1 MKFVFLSEGETAP
14 GSTHEIRYWDL
25 IEEVLHAERWGFDC
39 FGVSE
44 QHMAIGAA
52 TTSAPEVLY
61 AYLFGKTSR
70 IRFRHAITLLPKNI
84 NHALKVAARTAWED
98 ILSNGRIELGVGRG
112 NTTLALRA
120 FEVDLD
126 QTRGEWAEGLKVIQ
140 KAFTEDP
147 FMFYGEHYKIPPRSL
162 VPKHIQRPYPP
173 LSTAATSPESHTLA
187 AEEFGIGVMSWS
199 SFLGFDS
206 LADSI
211 SAYRKA
217 AEKRKK
223 AGDYINETVG
233 VLVQGYCAE
242 TDERAAE
249 EAGAQNLQWL
259 KLAIDGY
266 PRLAKLSKD
275 YAYMNEVKDVQ
286 DKLDNLDYFVNAS
299 GAAIFGS
306 PDSCIEQIEKFE
318 EIGADEVLIRIDS
331 VSHDKIMKS
340 IEMFGRHVI
349 PHFKRRENIVR
360 PSDEVIAD
368 IRRMRDQAKADGT
381 YVDLEEGKKAGGA
394 EARQTGTAG

>member
-1 MKFVFLSEGETAP
+1 MKFVFMSEGETAP

-25 IEEVLHAERWGFDC
+25 VDEVIHAERWGFDC

-44 QHMAIGAA
+44 QHLAIGGA
-52 TTSAPEVLY
+52 TTASPEVLFS
-61 AYLFGKTSR
+61 YLFARTSR

-84 NHALKVAARTAWED
+84 NHALKVASRTAVED
-98 ILSNGRIELGVGRG
+98 ILSNGRIEVGFGRG

-126 QTRGEWAEGLKVIQ
+126 KTRSEWSEGIKVLQ

-162 VPKHIQRPYPP
+162 VPKPIQKPYPP
-173 LSTAATSPESHTLA
+173 LFTAATSPESHVLA
-187 AEEFGIGVMSWS
+187 AEEFGIGVLSWS

-211 SAYRKA
+211 AAYRKA

-223 AGDYINETVG
+223 QGDYINESVG

-242 TDERAAE
+242 TDEKAAE
-249 EAGAQNLQWL
+249 EAGDANLQWL
-259 KLAIDGY
+259 QLAIDGY

-275 YAYMNEVKDVQ
+275 YAYMNDVKNVKD
-286 DKLDNLDYFVNAS
+286 KMNNLDYFVNAS
-299 GAAIFGS
+299 GGAIFGS
-306 PDSCIEQIEKFE
+306 PESCIEQIEKFRAA
-318 EIGADEVLIRIDS
+318 GADEVLIRIDS
-331 VSHDKIMKS
+331 VPHEKIMKS
-340 IEMFGRHVI
+340 IEMFGRYVI
-349 PHFKRRENIVR
+349 PHFKRPENIVR
-360 PSDEVIAD
+360 SSDEVIAD
-368 IRRMRDQAKADGT
+368 IRTMRDKAKAEGQ
-381 YVDLEEGKKAGGA
+381 YVDLESGKKDGEQRRTGA
-394 EARQTGTAG
+394 SS